1 LSFSA
6 SKAFALRSD
15 SIKAGLER
23 APQRALLRS
32 LGLSEKDFEMPFI
45 AVANSYTS
53 IVPGHVHLDKVEEDV
68 KQGIRLSGGIPFR
81 FDTAAVCDGLAMGHN
96 GMKYSLPS
104 RDLIADTVEV
114 MVEAHQFD
122 GIVFISNCDKVT
134 PGMLMAAARLNIP
147 AIFVTGGPMR
157 SGYFR
162 DRKVGLVSVFEA
174 LGQLK
179 NRKITEKE
187 LRELEKAACPG
198 YGSCNGM
205 FTANTMACLTEAMG
219 MALPGCATCL
229 AEDPRKKWF
238 ANESGRR
245 IVELVRDNIKPSD
258 IMTREA
264 FENAIMVDMALGGST
279 NTVLHLMAIAH
290 EAGVKLELSTFD
302 EIGRR
307 IPHLC
312 DVFPGGSYDVED
324 LDRAGGIPA
333 LMKELQNSLH
343 LGNMTVTGRT
353 IGENIAKAVRTST
366 DVIKPIEKPL
376 HSEGGIAI
384 LWGNLAPS
392 GAVVKTTAISPQ
404 MMRHRGPAR
413 VFDSEEAFAKL
424 ISDSKIQSG
433 DVLVIRYEGPR
444 GGPGMREMLIPTSTV
459 FGMGLAESVALLTDG
474 RFSGGTRGPCIGHVS
489 PEAAM
494 GGPIAVLRDGDVVEI
509 DIPKRTLRVELEA
522 EETQGR
528 LKSLTPFK
536 PKVGTGYLMRYAAS
550 VGSAEHGALIGAS

>member
-1 LSFSA
+1 M
-6 SKAFALRSD
+6 RSD
-15 SIKAGLER
+15 SIKAGLEK
-23 APQRALLRS
+23 APHRALLRS
-32 LGLSEKDFEMPFI
+32 LGLSENDLEKPFI
-45 AVANSYTS
+45 AIANSYTS
-53 IVPGHVHLDKVEEDV
+53 IVPGHVHLDRIEELM
-68 KQGIRLSGGIPFR
+68 KQAIRSSGGVPFR
-81 FDTAAVCDGLAMGHN
+81 FDTIAVCDGLAMGHS

-134 PGMLMAAARLNIP
+134 PGMLMAAARLNLP

-162 DRKVGLVSVFEA
+162 DRKVGVVSVFEA
-174 LGQLK
+174 LGQLR
-179 NRKITEKE
+179 NREITEEE

-198 YGSCNGM
+198 CGSCNGM
-205 FTANTMACLTEAMG
+205 FTANTMACLTEAIG
-219 MALPGCATCL
+219 MSLPGCATCL
-229 AEDPRKKWF
+229 AEDPKKKLF
-238 ANESGRR
+238 ANNSGCR

-312 DVFPGGSYDVED
+312 DVFPGGSYDLED

-333 LMKELQNSLH
+333 LMKELQSSLR

-353 IGENIAKAVRTST
+353 VGENIANAVKTNA
-366 DVIKPIEKPL
+366 DVIRPIEKPL

-384 LWGNLAPS
+384 LWGNLAPK
-392 GAVVKTTAISPQ
+392 GAVAKTTAISSR
-404 MMRHRGPAR
+404 MMQHRGAAR
-413 VFDSEEAFAKL
+413 VFDSEEEFSKT
-424 ISDSKIQSG
+424 ISNSGIRSG
-433 DVLVIRYEGPR
+433 DVIVIRYEGPR
-444 GGPGMREMLIPTSTV
+444 GGPGMREMLIPTSAV
-459 FGMGLAESVALLTDG
+459 FGMGLAESVALVTDG
-474 RFSGGTRGPCIGHVS
+474 RFSGGTRGPCVGHVS

-494 GGPIAVLRDGDVVEI
+494 GGPIAALRNGDIVEI
-509 DIPKRTLRVELEA
+509 DIPRRTLRVELED
-522 EETQGR
+522 EEVQTR
-528 LKSLTPFK
+528 LRSLTPFK
-536 PKVGTGYLMRYAAS
+536 PKARSGYLMKYAAY
-550 VGSAEHGALIGAS
+550 VGSAEYGALIDMG

>member
-1 LSFSA
+1 MIA
-6 SKAFALRSD
+6 SKAFNLRSD

-32 LGLSEKDFEMPFI
+32 LGLSEKELEMPFI

-53 IVPGHVHLDKVEEDV
+53 IVPGHVHLDKIEEEV
-68 KQGIRLSGGIPFR
+68 KRGIQSSGGVPFR
-81 FDTAAVCDGLAMGHN
+81 FDTVAVCDGLVMGHN

-122 GIVFISNCDKVT
+122 GIVFITNCDKVT
-134 PGMLMAAARLNIP
+134 PGMLMAAARLDIP
-147 AIFVTGGPMR
+147 SIFVTGGPMR

-162 DRKVGLVSVFEA
+162 DRKVGLISVFEA
-174 LGQLK
+174 LGQLRNK
-179 NRKITEKE
+179 EITEKE

-198 YGSCNGM
+198 YGSCNGL

-229 AEDPRKKWF
+229 AEDPKKKWF
-238 ANESGRR
+238 AKESGRR
-245 IVELVRDNIKPSD
+245 IVELARDDVKPSG

-290 EAGVKLELSTFD
+290 EARVELELSTFD

-312 DVFPGGSYDVED
+312 DVFPGGSYDLED
-324 LDRAGGIPA
+324 LDRDGGIPA
-333 LMKELQNSLH
+333 LMKELRNSLH
-343 LGNMTVTGRT
+343 LGNVTVTGRT
-353 IGENIAKAVRTST
+353 IEENIAKATRTGR
-366 DVIKPIEKPL
+366 DVIRPIEKPL
-376 HSEGGIAI
+376 HPEGGIAI
-384 LWGNLAPS
+384 LWGNLAS
-392 GAVVKTTAISPQ
+392 KGAVVKTTAISPK
-404 MMRHRGPAR
+404 MMRHRGHAR
-413 VFDSEEAFAKL
+413 VFDSEEEFSRL
-424 ISDSKIQSG
+424 ISESGIRSG

-459 FGMGLAESVALLTDG
+459 FGMGLAESVALVTDG

-489 PEAAM
+489 PEAAV
-494 GGPIAVLRDGDVVEI
+494 GGPIATLRDGDIVEI

-522 EETQGR
+522 EEIQSR
-528 LKSLTPFK
+528 LMSLPPFK
-536 PKVGTGYLMRYAAS
+536 PKATTGYLMKYAAS
-550 VGSAEHGALIGAS
+550 VGPAEHGALINAS

>member
-1 LSFSA
+1 M
-6 SKAFALRSD
+6 RSD
-15 SIKAGLER
+15 SIKVGLDR

-32 LGLSEKDFEMPFI
+32 LGLSESDLEMPFI
-45 AVANSYTS
+45 AVTNSYTS
-53 IVPGHVHLDKVEEDV
+53 IVPGHVHLDKIEEEV
-68 KQGIRLSGGIPFR
+68 KQGIRSSSGIPFR

-134 PGMLMAAARLNIP
+134 PGMLMAAARLDIP

-179 NRKITEKE
+179 NKEITEEE
-187 LRELEKAACPG
+187 LIELEKAACPS

-238 ANESGRR
+238 ANESGLR

-258 IMTREA
+258 IITREA

-312 DVFPGGSYDVED
+312 DVFPGGSYDLED
-324 LDRAGGIPA
+324 LDRAGGVPA
-333 LMKELQNSLH
+333 LMKELHNSLH
-343 LGNMTVTGRT
+343 LDNMTVTGRT
-353 IGENIAKAVRTST
+353 VGENIARAIRTGT
-366 DVIKPIEKPL
+366 DVIRPIGKPL
-376 HSEGGIAI
+376 HTEGGIAI
-384 LWGNLAPS
+384 LWGNLAPN
-392 GAVVKTTAISPQ
+392 GAVVKTTAISPK

-413 VFDSEEAFAKL
+413 VFDSEEEFAKL
-424 ISDSKIQSG
+424 ISDSQIRSG

-459 FGMGLAESVALLTDG
+459 FGMGLAESVALVTDG

-494 GGPIAVLRDGDVVEI
+494 GGPIAALRDDDVVEI
-509 DIPKRTLRVELEA
+509 DIPRRTLRVELKA
-522 EETQGR
+522 EDIQSR

-536 PKVGTGYLMRYAAS
+536 PRVRSGYLLRYSAF
-550 VGSAEHGALIGAS
+550 VGPAEHGALIDES

>member
-1 LSFSA
+1 
-6 SKAFALRSD
+6 LRSD
-15 SIKAGLER
+15 SIKAGLDR
-23 APQRALLRS
+23 APHRALLRS
-32 LGLSEKDFEMPFI
+32 LGLSEKHLDMSFI

-53 IVPGHVHLDKVEEDV
+53 IVPGHVHLDKIEEEV
-68 KQGIRLSGGIPFR
+68 KQGIRSSGGVPFR

-104 RDLIADTVEV
+104 RDLIADAVEV

-134 PGMLMAAARLNIP
+134 PGMLMAAARLDVP

-162 DRKVGLVSVFEA
+162 DRKVGVVSVFEA
-174 LGQLK
+174 LGQVK
-179 NRKITEKE
+179 NKEITEKD
-187 LRELEKAACPG
+187 LRELEKVACPG

-229 AEDPRKKWF
+229 AEDSRKKLF

-245 IVELVRDNIKPSD
+245 IVELVRNNVKPSD

-264 FENAIMVDMALGGST
+264 FENAITVDMALGGST

-290 EAGVKLELSTFD
+290 EAGVKLDLSTFD

-312 DVFPGGSYDVED
+312 DVFPGGKYDLED

-343 LGNMTVTGRT
+343 LDNMTVTGRT
-353 IGENIAKAVRTST
+353 VRENIANAVRTSA
-366 DVIKPIEKPL
+366 DVIRPIEKPL
-376 HSEGGIAI
+376 HPEGGIAI
-384 LWGNLAPS
+384 LRGNLAPN
-392 GAVVKTTAISPQ
+392 GAVVKTTAISPR
-404 MMRHRGPAR
+404 MMHHRGCAR
-413 VFDSEEAFAKL
+413 VFNSEEEFARL
-424 ISDSKIQSG
+424 ISNSEIRSG

-444 GGPGMREMLIPTSTV
+444 GGPGMREMLIPTSTI
-459 FGMGLAESVALLTDG
+459 FGMGMGESVALVTDG

-494 GGPIAVLRDGDVVEI
+494 GGPIAALRDGDAVEI
-509 DIPKRTLRVELEA
+509 DIPKRTLTVELEV
-522 EETQGR
+522 EEIQNR

-536 PKVGTGYLMRYAAS
+536 PKVRSGYLMRYTAS
-550 VGSAEHGALIGAS
+550 VGPAERGALIDVS

>member
-1 LSFSA
+1 VSA

-15 SIKAGLER
+15 SIKAGLDK

-45 AVANSYTS
+45 AVVNSYTS
-53 IVPGHVHLDKVEEDV
+53 IVPGHVHLDKIEEEV
-68 KQGIRLSGGIPFR
+68 KQGIRSSGGIPFR
-81 FDTAAVCDGLAMGHN
+81 FDTAAVCDGIAMGHS

-122 GIVFISNCDKVT
+122 GMVFISNCDKVT
-134 PGMLMAAARLNIP
+134 PGMLMAAARLDIP

-162 DRKVGLVSVFEA
+162 GRKVGLVSVFEA

-179 NRKITEKE
+179 NKEITEDE
-187 LRELEKAACPG
+187 LRELEKVACPG

-205 FTANTMACLTEAMG
+205 FTANTMASLTEAMG

-258 IMTREA
+258 IMAREA

-279 NTVLHLMAIAH
+279 NTVLHLMAVAH

-302 EIGRR
+302 EIGRG

-312 DVFPGGSYDVED
+312 DVFPGGSYDLED

-333 LMKELQNSLH
+333 LMKELKNSLH
-343 LGNMTVTGRT
+343 LDNMTVTGRT
-353 IGENIAKAVRTST
+353 VGENLTKAARTGT
-366 DVIKPIEKPL
+366 DVIRPIENPL

-384 LWGNLAPS
+384 LWGNLAPN
-392 GAVVKTTAISPQ
+392 GAVVKTPAISPH

-413 VFDSEEAFAKL
+413 VFDSEEEFVKL
-424 ISDSKIQSG
+424 ISNSEIRRG

-459 FGMGLAESVALLTDG
+459 FGMGLAESVALVTDG
-474 RFSGGTRGPCIGHVS
+474 RFSGGTRGPCVGHVS
-489 PEAAM
+489 PEAAT
-494 GGPIAVLRDGDVVEI
+494 GGPIAALRDGDVIEI
-509 DIPKRTLRVELEA
+509 DIPKRTLSVELEA
-522 EETQGR
+522 EEIQSR

-536 PKVGTGYLMRYAAS
+536 PKVGTGYLTRYAAS
-550 VGSAEHGALIGAS
+550 VGPAERGALIDAS

>member
-1 LSFSA
+1 M
-6 SKAFALRSD
+6 RSD
-15 SIKAGLER
+15 LIKTGLEK

-32 LGLSEKDFEMPFI
+32 LGLSEKDLEMPFI
-45 AVANSYTS
+45 AVANSYAS
-53 IVPGHVHLDKVEEDV
+53 IVPGHVHLDKIEGDV
-68 KQGIRLSGGIPFR
+68 KQGIRSSGGVPFR

-134 PGMLMAAARLNIP
+134 PGMLMATARLDVP

-162 DRKVGLVSVFEA
+162 DRKVGLISVFEA

-179 NRKITEKE
+179 NREIAEKE
-187 LRELEKAACPG
+187 LRELEKAACPS

-219 MALPGCATCL
+219 MTLPGCATCL
-229 AEDPRKKWF
+229 AEDPRKKRF
-238 ANESGRR
+238 ANESGRK
-245 IVELVRDNIKPSD
+245 IVGLVRDNIKPSD

-307 IPHLC
+307 TPHLC
-312 DVFPGGSYDVED
+312 DVFPGGRYDLED
-324 LDRAGGIPA
+324 LDRAGGIPT

-343 LGNMTVTGRT
+343 LDSMTVTGQT
-353 IGENIAKAVRTST
+353 VGENIANAVRTGS
-366 DVIKPIEKPL
+366 DVIRPIEKPL

-384 LWGNLAPS
+384 LWGNLAPN

-413 VFDSEEAFAKL
+413 VFDSEEEFAKL
-424 ISDSKIQSG
+424 ISNSEIRSG

-444 GGPGMREMLIPTSTV
+444 GGPGMREMLIPTSTI
-459 FGMGLAESVALLTDG
+459 FGMGLAETVALVTDG
-474 RFSGGTRGPCIGHVS
+474 RFSGGTRGPCIGHVN
-489 PEAAM
+489 PEAAV
-494 GGPIAVLRDGDVVEI
+494 GGPIAVLRDGDAVEI
-509 DIPKRTLRVELEA
+509 DIPKRTLRMELEDD
-522 EETQGR
+522 EIQSR
-528 LKSLTPFK
+528 LKSLAPFK
-536 PKVGTGYLMRYAAS
+536 PKVRTGYLMRYAGS
-550 VGSAEHGALIGAS
+550 VGSAEHGALIEAV

>member
-1 LSFSA
+1 
-6 SKAFALRSD
+6 LRSD
-15 SIKAGLER
+15 SIKAGLDK

-32 LGLSEKDFEMPFI
+32 LGLSEKDLEMPFI

-53 IVPGHVHLDKVEEDV
+53 IVPGHVHLDKIEEEV
-68 KQGIRLSGGIPFR
+68 KQGIRSSGGIPFR

-122 GIVFISNCDKVT
+122 GIAFISNCDKVT
-134 PGMLMAAARLNIP
+134 PGMLMAAARLDVP

-179 NRKITEKE
+179 SREITEIE

-238 ANESGRR
+238 ANESGCRM
-245 IVELVRDNIKPSD
+245 VELVRDNVKPSD

-264 FENAIMVDMALGGST
+264 FENAIIVDMALGGST

-290 EAGVKLELSTFD
+290 EAGVKLELSTFN

-312 DVFPGGSYDVED
+312 DVFPGGAYDLED

-333 LMKELQNSLH
+333 LMKELHNSLH
-343 LGNMTVTGRT
+343 LDKMTVTGRT
-353 IGENIAKAVRTST
+353 VGENISEAVRIGT
-366 DVIKPIEKPL
+366 DVIRPIEKPL
-376 HSEGGIAI
+376 HTEGGIAI

-392 GAVVKTTAISPQ
+392 GAVVKTTAISPR
-404 MMRHRGPAR
+404 MMHHRGRAR
-413 VFDSEEAFAKL
+413 VFDSEEEFAKL
-424 ISDSKIQSG
+424 ISNSEIRSG

-459 FGMGLAESVALLTDG
+459 FGMGLAESVALITDG

-489 PEAAM
+489 PEAAT
-494 GGPIAVLRDGDVVEI
+494 GGPIAALRDGDVIEI
-509 DIPKRTLRVELEA
+509 DIPKRTLSVELEA
-522 EETQGR
+522 EEIQSR
-528 LKSLTPFK
+528 LKSLAPFE
-536 PKVGTGYLMRYAAS
+536 PRVRTGYLTRYAAS
-550 VGSAEHGALIGAS
+550 VGSAERGALIDAG

>member
-1 LSFSA
+1 LSVSA
-6 SKAFALRSD
+6 SKAFTVRSD
-15 SIKAGLER
+15 SIKAGLEK

-32 LGLSEKDFEMPFI
+32 LGLSENDLEKPFI

-53 IVPGHVHLDKVEEDV
+53 IVPGHVHLDKIEEEV

-81 FDTAAVCDGLAMGHN
+81 FDTVAVCDGLVMGHN

-104 RDLIADTVEV
+104 RDLIADTVEL
-114 MVEAHQFD
+114 MVEAHHFD

-134 PGMLMAAARLNIP
+134 PGMLMAAARLDVP

-162 DRKVGLVSVFEA
+162 DRKVGVISVFEA

-179 NRKITEKE
+179 NKEITEEE

-198 YGSCNGM
+198 CGSCNGM

-229 AEDPRKKWF
+229 AEDPKKKWF

-245 IVELVRDNIKPSD
+245 IVELVRDNVKPSD
-258 IMTREA
+258 IMTQEA
-264 FENAIMVDMALGGST
+264 FENAITVDMALGGST

-307 IPHLC
+307 TPHIC
-312 DVFPGGSYDVED
+312 DVFPSGSYDLED

-333 LMKELQNSLH
+333 LMKGLQKRLH

-353 IGENIAKAVRTST
+353 VGENITNAVRTSAE
-366 DVIKPIEKPL
+366 VIRSIEKPL

-384 LWGNLAPS
+384 LRGNLAPN
-392 GAVVKTTAISPQ
+392 GAVVKTTAISPH
-404 MMRHRGPAR
+404 MIHHRGPAR
-413 VFDSEEAFAKL
+413 VFDSEEEFAKL
-424 ISDSKIQSG
+424 ISNSKVRSG

-444 GGPGMREMLIPTSTV
+444 GGPGMREMLIPTSTI
-459 FGMGLAESVALLTDG
+459 FGMGLAESVALVTDG
-474 RFSGGTRGPCIGHVS
+474 RFSGGTRGPCVGHVS

-522 EETQGR
+522 EEIQSR

-536 PKVGTGYLMRYAAS
+536 PKVRTGYLMRYAAS
-550 VGSAEHGALIGAS
+550 VGSAEHGALIDAS

>member
-1 LSFSA
+1 V
-6 SKAFALRSD
+6 RSD
-15 SIKAGLER
+15 SIRSGLEK

-32 LGLSEKDFEMPFI
+32 LGLSENDLEMPFI

-53 IVPGHVHLDKVEEDV
+53 IVPGHVHLDRIEEEV
-68 KQGIRLSGGIPFR
+68 KQGIHSSGGIPFR

-134 PGMLMAAARLNIP
+134 PGMLMAAARLDVP

-162 DRKVGLVSVFEA
+162 GRKVGLISVFEA

-179 NRKITEKE
+179 NKEITEKE
-187 LRELEKAACPG
+187 LRELEKVACPS
-198 YGSCNGM
+198 YGSCNGL

-229 AEDPRKKWF
+229 AEDPRKKRF

-245 IVELVRDNIKPSD
+245 IVELVRDNVKPSD

-264 FENAIMVDMALGGST
+264 FENGITVDMALGGST

-290 EAGVKLELSTFD
+290 EAVVKLELSTFD

-312 DVFPGGSYDVED
+312 DVFPGGQYDLED

-343 LGNMTVTGRT
+343 LDNMTVTGRT
-353 IGENIAKAVRTST
+353 VGENIANAVRIGA
-366 DVIKPIEKPL
+366 DVIRPIERPL
-376 HSEGGIAI
+376 HSEGGIVI

-392 GAVVKTTAISPQ
+392 GAVVKTTAISPR
-404 MMRHRGPAR
+404 MMHHRGPAR
-413 VFDSEEAFAKL
+413 VFDSEESFAKL
-424 ISDSKIQSG
+424 ISNSEIRSG

-459 FGMGLAESVALLTDG
+459 FGMGLAESVALVTDG
-474 RFSGGTRGPCIGHVS
+474 RFSGGSRGPCIGHVS

-522 EETQGR
+522 EEIQSR
-528 LKSLTPFK
+528 LKSLASFK
-536 PKVGTGYLMRYAAS
+536 PKARTGYLMRYAAS